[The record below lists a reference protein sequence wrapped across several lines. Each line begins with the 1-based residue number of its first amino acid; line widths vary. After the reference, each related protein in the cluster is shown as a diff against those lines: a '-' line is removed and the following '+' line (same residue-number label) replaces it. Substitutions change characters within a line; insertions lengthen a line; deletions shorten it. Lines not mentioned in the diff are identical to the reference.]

1 MAAIASVAPLIAVI
15 RAEGETCLTPGLPK
29 QKPIC
34 KPLKYEHQP
43 PHPWPMIT
51 QMMVQ
56 PSSWVDSGVTLRKV
70 RGHSLFKFTD
80 SLQIRLDDLAE
91 RQKTDELTETEQAE
105 LAGILELDRIFTLL
119 NAKIIAEP

>member
-1 MAAIASVAPLIAVI
+1 
-15 RAEGETCLTPGLPK
+15 
-29 QKPIC
+29 
-34 KPLKYEHQP
+34 
-43 PHPWPMIT
+43 MIT

-70 RGHSLFKFTD
+70 RGQSLFKFTD

-91 RQKTDELTETEQAE
+91 RQKTDELTEIEQAE

-119 NAKIIAEP
+119 NAKIIAES